1 MKMKKLRE
9 LLEGYNDDADVC
21 VITYECNGEVK
32 RYHRIVELQALDWG
46 ASFELVVEKGVE
58 E

>member
-9 LLEGYNDDADVC
+9 LLEDYNDDADVC

-32 RYHRIVELQALDWG
+32 RYHRIVELQVLDWG
-46 ASFELVVEKGVE
+46 ASFELVVEKGGE
-58 E
+58 